1 MMQKSPY
8 WGLSFFWELKVVF
21 FWQLRVECLSEHIGI
36 YRLRWS
42 HIVGQFGSEVK
53 VYSVS

>member
-1 MMQKSPY
+1 MQKSPY